1 MGERPVMEWTETVRT
16 AVAALNARRMRSLLT
31 MLGILIGIAAVM
43 LTVGLGQGA
52 QQQITSQ
59 ISALGS
65 NLIIVTP
72 GQSTSTGG
80 FRGGGGSVSTLT
92 TADAAMLADPAVAPD
107 IAAVAPVSTTSGSL
121 QSASTTWTSTVTGT
135 VPAWQTVRAREVDA
149 GRFFSTDELD
159 QAQPVAVIGTT
170 TAEELFPNGSP
181 VGQTVSV
188 NGQSFTVIGVL
199 TSAGS
204 SLASNED
211 DTVVVPLTTFAA
223 RLSTSGSAN
232 SVSSIYLS
240 GTDADSL
247 SAAYQQVHTAL
258 LAAHQTTSDNA
269 DFSVS
274 TQASLVQTATSITG
288 VLTLLLGGI
297 AGISLLVG
305 GIGVMNIMLVSVSE
319 RVREIGLRKA
329 LGATPAV
336 IRQQFLVEAGILG
349 VLGGLL
355 GVAIG
360 ILGAL
365 VLTPVL
371 GIGVAISVP
380 ATLIALAVS
389 LGIGLVAGVYP
400 ATRAA
405 KLAPIDAL
413 RSE

>member
-1 MGERPVMEWTETVRT
+1 MEWTETVRT
-16 AVAALNARRMRSLLT
+16 AVAALNARRTRSLLT

-92 TADAAMLADPAVAPD
+92 TADAAMLADPTVAPD

-135 VPAWQTVRAREVDA
+135 VPAWQTVRAREMDA
-149 GRFFSTDELD
+149 GRFFSTEELD
-159 QAQPVAVIGTT
+159 QAQPVAVIGST

-199 TSAGS
+199 ASAGS
-204 SLASNED
+204 SLTSTVD

-232 SVSSIYLS
+232 SVSSIYRS
-240 GTDADSL
+240 GKDGDSL
-247 SAAYQQVHTAL
+247 SAAYQQVNTAL
-258 LAAHQTTSDNA
+258 LAAHQTTADNA

-365 VLTPVL
+365 VLTPAL
-371 GIGVAISVP
+371 GISVAISVP

>member
-1 MGERPVMEWTETVRT
+1 MEWTETVRT

-65 NLIIVTP
+65 NMIIVSP
-72 GQSTSTGG
+72 GQSTALGG
-80 FRGGGGSVSTLT
+80 FRGGGGAVSTLT
-92 TADAAMLADPAVAPD
+92 TQDAAMLADPAIAPD

-121 QSASTTWTSTVTGT
+121 QSSSTTWTSTVVGT
-135 VPAWQTVRAREVDA
+135 VPAWQQVRAREVGS
-149 GRFFSTDELD
+149 GRFFSAEELD
-159 QAQPVAVIGTT
+159 GAQSVAVIGTT
-170 TAEELFPNGSP
+170 TAEELFANASP
-181 VGQTVSV
+181 IGQTLSV

-199 TSAGS
+199 ASAGS
-204 SLASNED
+204 SLSANED

-223 RLSTSGSAN
+223 RLSTSGNAN
-232 SVSSIYLS
+232 GVSSIYLS
-240 GTDADSL
+240 GSDADSL

-258 LAAHQTTSDNA
+258 LAAHQTTADDA

-329 LGATPAV
+329 LGATPGV

-349 VLGGLL
+349 ILGGLL
-355 GVAIG
+355 GVGIG
-360 ILGAL
+360 VLGAV

-371 GIGVAISVP
+371 GIGVSVSVP
-380 ATLIALAVS
+380 ATLLALAVS

-405 KLAPIDAL
+405 RLAPIDAL

>member
-1 MGERPVMEWTETVRT
+1 MEWTETVRT

-65 NLIIVTP
+65 NMIIVSP
-72 GQSTSTGG
+72 GQSTALGG
-80 FRGGGGSVSTLT
+80 FRGGGGAVSTLT
-92 TADAAMLADPAVAPD
+92 TQDAAMLADPAIAPD

-121 QSASTTWTSTVTGT
+121 QSSSTTWTSSVVGT
-135 VPAWQTVRAREVDA
+135 VPAWQQVRAREVGS
-149 GRFFSTDELD
+149 GRFFSAEELD
-159 QAQPVAVIGTT
+159 GAQSVAVIGTT
-170 TAEELFPNGSP
+170 TAEELFANASP
-181 VGQTVSV
+181 IGQTLSV

-199 TSAGS
+199 ASAGS
-204 SLASNED
+204 SLSANED

-223 RLSTSGSAN
+223 RLSTSGNAN
-232 SVSSIYLS
+232 GVSSIYLS
-240 GTDADSL
+240 GSDADSL

-258 LAAHQTTSDNA
+258 LAAHQTTADDA

-329 LGATPAV
+329 LGATPGV

-349 VLGGLL
+349 ILGGLL
-355 GVAIG
+355 GVGIG
-360 ILGAL
+360 VLGAV

-371 GIGVAISVP
+371 GIGVSVSVP
-380 ATLIALAVS
+380 ATLLALAVS

-405 KLAPIDAL
+405 RLAPIDAL

>member
-1 MGERPVMEWTETVRT
+1 MEWTETLRT

-59 ISALGS
+59 INALGS
-65 NLIIVTP
+65 NMIIVTP
-72 GQSTSTGG
+72 SQSTSSGG
-80 FRGGGGSVSTLT
+80 FRGGGGAVTTLT
-92 TADAAMLADPAVAPD
+92 TQDAAMLADPAVAPD

-135 VPAWQTVRAREVDA
+135 VPAWQTVRAREVGS
-149 GRFFSTDELD
+149 GRFFSSAELD
-159 QAQPVAVIGTT
+159 QAQPVAVIGST
-170 TAEELFPNGSP
+170 TAEQLFPYGSP
-181 VGQTVSV
+181 VGQSLSL
-188 NGQSFTVIGVL
+188 NGQSFVVIGVL
-199 TSAGS
+199 ASAGS
-204 SLASNED
+204 SLSANED

-223 RLSTSGSAN
+223 RLSSSGSAN
-232 SVSSIYLS
+232 SVSAIYLS
-240 GTDADSL
+240 GRDADSL

-258 LAAHQTTSDNA
+258 LATHQVTSDNA

-360 ILGAL
+360 VLGAVL
-365 VLTPVL
+365 LTPAL
-371 GIGVAISVP
+371 GIAVSVSVP

-400 ATRAA
+400 ASRAA

>member
-1 MGERPVMEWTETVRT
+1 MEWTETVRT

-65 NLIIVTP
+65 NMIIVSP
-72 GQSTSTGG
+72 GQSTALGG
-80 FRGGGGSVSTLT
+80 FRGGGGAVSTLT
-92 TADAAMLADPAVAPD
+92 TQDAAMLADPAIAPD

-121 QSASTTWTSTVTGT
+121 QSSSTTWTSSVVGT
-135 VPAWQTVRAREVDA
+135 VPAWQQVRAREVGS
-149 GRFFSTDELD
+149 GRFFSAEELD
-159 QAQPVAVIGTT
+159 GAQSVAVIGTT
-170 TAEELFPNGSP
+170 TAEELFTNASP
-181 VGQTVSV
+181 IGQTVSV

-199 TSAGS
+199 ASAGS
-204 SLASNED
+204 SLSANED

-223 RLSTSGSAN
+223 RLSTSGNAN
-232 SVSSIYLS
+232 GVSSIYLS
-240 GTDADSL
+240 GSDADSL

-258 LAAHQTTSDNA
+258 LAAHQTTADDA

-329 LGATPAV
+329 LGATPGV

-349 VLGGLL
+349 ILGGLL
-355 GVAIG
+355 GVGIG
-360 ILGAL
+360 VLGAV

-371 GIGVAISVP
+371 GIGVSVSVP
-380 ATLIALAVS
+380 ATLLALAVS

-405 KLAPIDAL
+405 RLAPIDAL